1 MIHRLSQKF
10 FSGMTLVELA
20 AVIVVSSVIGL
31 GMTSAAQAVMLHYQT
46 DTVRQDLRSYGN
58 SIMREISREMQ
69 LTQKINIDGL
79 NGFARL
85 KLYRFYTDIN
95 PELVI
100 SCRANEGI
108 EFNNDIPLNGV
119 LKFPNQGI
127 YRSKRHRQVYVK
139 DFRVTYEPDNRP
151 GLAEFKE
158 SFLHVEL
165 TLSMTSDVMD
175 EANAIE
181 EDHYFYRSIFLGTA
195 YIQKKVTNS
204 VVGDDEA
211 A

>member
-1 MIHRLSQKF
+1 MIYRLSKKSF
-10 FSGMTLVELA
+10 KGMTLVELA
-20 AVIVVSSVIGL
+20 AVIVVSGVIGL

-46 DTVRQDLRSYGN
+46 DTVRQDLRNYGN

-69 LTQKINIDGL
+69 LTQKIAIDGL
-79 NGFARL
+79 NGFARI
-85 KLYRFYTDIN
+85 KLYKFYTDIS

-100 SCRANEGI
+100 SCRANDGI
-108 EFNNDIPLNGV
+108 EFNNDVPLNGV
-119 LKFPNQGI
+119 LKFPSRGI
-127 YRSKRHRQVYVK
+127 YRSNQQRQIYVK
-139 DFRVTYEPDNRP
+139 DFRVTNEPDNRP

-165 TLSMTSDVMD
+165 TLTMVSDVMD
-175 EANAIE
+175 EANAVE

-204 VVGDDEA
+204 VSGDDETI
-211 A
+211 